1 MHGVDRTRRILASSQ
16 TSTVSDFL
24 ITRDGVEIK
33 LELLNDY
40 TGYWR
45 RYNVLHLRDFK
56 FNQLKKSSAV
66 LICISVPTGEF
77 ALYDFNEDI
86 RARYMPSHR
95 PYGGKPAYEIGIQN
109 EMIEKIGE
117 NNIQMAIIEI
127 FDRRRA

>member
-33 LELLNDY
+33 LELMNDY

-56 FNQLKKSSAV
+56 FNQLKNLVPFLSAYPFPRVNSPYMTSTRILGQDICPLTAHMGESPRMKSA
-66 LICISVPTGEF
+66 F
-77 ALYDFNEDI
+77 
-86 RARYMPSHR
+86 RM
-95 PYGGKPAYEIGIQN
+95 K
-109 EMIEKIGE
+109 
-117 NNIQMAIIEI
+117 
-127 FDRRRA
+127 